1 MKTLRLLRRV
11 SLACAALATLTIL
24 QPARAGNPFNLLD
37 IIESSSTVLSATFNL
52 VPLVVINTGPD
63 QWTITLPGFQPSL
76 GAADWIE
83 PDNALLV
90 NRLTMDPT
98 GHQIFVVSDTAAQ
111 PGDLITTDGLSLNN
125 AVGLI
130 TTYHDREPST
140 VPESGSTLGLLG
152 LALTS
157 LLALRLKTQAA

>member
-1 MKTLRLLRRV
+1 MRTPRLLRRLSV
-11 SLACAALATLTIL
+11 AFAAVATLTIL
-24 QPARAGNPFNLLD
+24 QPARAGNAFDLLD

-76 GAADWIE
+76 GPAAWTE
-83 PDNALLV
+83 PDNPLLV
-90 NRLTMDPT
+90 NRLTMDAT
-98 GHQIFVVSDTAAQ
+98 GHQIFVVSDTVAL
-111 PGDLITTDGLSLNN
+111 PGDMITADGLSLIT

-140 VPESGSTLGLLG
+140 VPESGSTLVFLS
-152 LALTS
+152 LAC
-157 LLALRLKTQAA
+157 LLALRLKTQTA